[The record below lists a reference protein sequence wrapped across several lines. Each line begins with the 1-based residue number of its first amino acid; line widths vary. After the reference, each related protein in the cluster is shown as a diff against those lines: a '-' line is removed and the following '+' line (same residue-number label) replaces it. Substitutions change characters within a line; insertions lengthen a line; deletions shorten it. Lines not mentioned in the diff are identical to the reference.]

1 MVKILIT
8 GAAGFIGANLTRK
21 LIKTGNEINILIK
34 ETSNLWRINDIV
46 SNFNVHKIDLK
57 KVKDV
62 RNVVKKI
69 NPELVYHCAGH
80 GIYTSQKNSAEIFST
95 NILGTFNL
103 LDALNENNNLLRLV
117 NLGSFFEYSTNP
129 IDPYTISKITQT
141 KLAEHFFKEKKLP
154 VTTLR
159 LFTPYGKF
167 DSPGRLIC
175 DLMIAL
181 IRNKPLEIFS
191 KHTKRDFI
199 HIDDVIAALE
209 IASQQPDIDGEII
222 DIGTENEISVEEI
235 VSMANQLSDN
245 ELAVNWNDAKQREID
260 ISDESIFLGRQST
273 QKLNWKP
280 SISLEMGL
288 RKTIEWYKQN
298 INLYR
303 M

>member
-1 MVKILIT
+1 
-8 GAAGFIGANLTRK
+8 
-21 LIKTGNEINILIK
+21 
-34 ETSNLWRINDIV
+34 
-46 SNFNVHKIDLK
+46 
-57 KVKDV
+57 
-62 RNVVKKI
+62 
-69 NPELVYHCAGH
+69 
-80 GIYTSQKNSAEIFST
+80 
-95 NILGTFNL
+95 
-103 LDALNENNNLLRLV
+103 
-117 NLGSFFEYSTNP
+117 
-129 IDPYTISKITQT
+129 
-141 KLAEHFFKEKKLP
+141 
-154 VTTLR
+154 
-159 LFTPYGKF
+159 
-167 DSPGRLIC
+167 
-175 DLMIAL
+175 MIAL